1 MARTGRPRKEID
13 KKQFE
18 QLMWLG
24 CKRAEIVT
32 FFDSTIEGG
41 CCDDTID
48 RWCKRTYKEDKRGL
62 SFAEVLDKRKEL
74 QKIPVRKAI
83 RQGLED
89 GTPSIVIFAAKN
101 LLGWS
106 DNPQEAVVADTTK
119 DDGLSQSLRE
129 LAEELESDD

>member
-18 QLMWLG
+18 TLVRMG
-24 CKRAEIVT
+24 CNRSTIVA

-48 RWCKRTYKEDKRGL
+48 RWCKRTYKEDKREL

-74 QKIPVRKAI
+74 QKIPVFQAI
-83 RQGLED
+83 EQGLKNCV
-89 GTPSIVIFAAKN
+89 PSIVIFAAKN
-101 LLGWS
+101 RLGWS

-129 LAEELESDD
+129 LAEGLESDD